1 MKTLKGCG
9 MKRPISLWVNM
20 SQLKL
25 RLQLDQK
32 SSLEEMLL
40 QSKGVGLRLVIN
52 PNKGAQEHQSIV
64 RFHMVFTF
72 HLNRLINIWE
82 ESWQKE
88 PCLCVMKQH
97 QKLHIK
103 KVKTHIILHYDSERR
118 SMASP
123 STHPWEVGD
132 ESDFE
137 LFSVREVVVVV
148 VGH

>member
-1 MKTLKGCG
+1 
-9 MKRPISLWVNM
+9 M

-82 ESWQKE
+82 ES
-88 PCLCVMKQH
+88 
-97 QKLHIK
+97 
-103 KVKTHIILHYDSERR
+103 
-118 SMASP
+118 
-123 STHPWEVGD
+123 
-132 ESDFE
+132 
-137 LFSVREVVVVV
+137 
-148 VGH
+148 